1 MSWSVRTR
9 PSVSKTRSRGLARVL
24 PPSGSLRVALL
35 GAVFTLVSLTLVT
48 TDVSEAEGTESLEKR
63 WMQVLQRQGVLTN
76 DGPLLEFRVGLPGS
90 EGSAQ
95 LMEVSS
101 DAVVFRVQRD
111 RQTWEKVVPIGRIAL
126 EVRRY

>member
-9 PSVSKTRSRGLARVL
+9 SSTPDARPRRLSRVL

-48 TDVSEAEGTESLEKR
+48 TDVSEAEGTASLEKR
-63 WMQVLQRQGVLTN
+63 WMQVLQRKGVLAS

-95 LMEVSS
+95 LMAVSD